1 MGEERGWKG
10 ERKRKR
16 KWERKW
22 ERGEEKEGCRG
33 EGDRK
38 C

>member
-16 KWERKW
+16 KWER
-22 ERGEEKEGCRG
+22 GEEKEGCRG

-38 C
+38 